1 MKKLIV
7 LLLALAAIGAVSAQT
22 PALSA
27 SSTLSWGVDLD
38 TGLTGFKNV
47 NSATFKVAFPMD
59 NKSKKGE
66 SGWWGQIAVDNLT
79 FILSDDV
86 LSTNPAATDSTSVN
100 GNNMLQFQ
108 DWVDKDDDGVK
119 DSGEYGALTACIT
132 NGTWKVS
139 VSSKNSFDF
148 ANADAL
154 YDGDVAVALDADTAG
169 TTLSYASGA
178 LGFGVTAASKGD
190 WTANA
195 SNEYSFGANLSY
207 KLTDA
212 LTVTGAAAY
221 DLLDT
226 DNELGF
232 TASAVYS
239 ADPLTVSVYSDML
252 VLGGFNADAL
262 FDVAYTVMEGLD
274 AYLDA
279 YYSMSDDDVEVLV
292 GADYAVDPV
301 EAGVWFGLEDPLTG
315 IAYDFGVY
323 GGYTVAV
330 DKATSLY
337 VYAEY
342 TSDFTGSGALVP
354 YAKLTNTA
362 VANTTLCLE
371 YNAGDQDVIAGKFG
385 TLVASAKVTL

>member
-22 PALSA
+22 PALTA
-27 SSTLSWGVDLD
+27 NSTLSWGVDLD
-38 TGLTGFKNV
+38 TGYTGFKNA
-47 NSATFKVAFPMD
+47 STLTFKVPFTFGGALA
-59 NKSKKGE
+59 KKGE
-66 SGWWGQIAVDNLT
+66 SGWRGEITVANLW
-79 FILSDDV
+79 FVLSDAQLKTGDALV
-86 LSTNPAATDSTSVN
+86 FTDWN
-100 GNNMLQFQ
+100 
-108 DWVDKDDDGVK
+108 DKDSDGVK
-119 DSGEYGALTACIT
+119 DSGEYATLSAFIT
-132 NGTWKVS
+132 DGTWKLS

-154 YDGDVAVALDADTAG
+154 YDGDVVVALDADTAG

-190 WTANA
+190 WTLNA
-195 SNEYSFGANLSY
+195 SNEYSFGANVSY
-207 KLTDA
+207 KVSDA

-221 DLLDT
+221 DLLDA
-226 DNELGF
+226 DKELGF
-232 TASAVYS
+232 TAGVKYS
-239 ADPLTVSVYSDML
+239 AAPLVVALNSDML
-252 VLGGFNADAL
+252 VLGGFDADAL
-262 FDVAYTVMEGLD
+262 LEVDFAVMEGLD

-279 YYSMSDDDVEVLV
+279 YYSMGDNDVEVLV

-315 IAYDFGVY
+315 MAYDFGVY
-323 GGYTVAV
+323 GGYTLAV
-330 DKATSLY
+330 NEATKLY
-337 VYAEY
+337 VYVEY

-362 VANTTLCLE
+362 VANTTLTVE
-371 YNAGDQDVIAGKFG
+371 YNAGDADLLASNFG